1 MESDKKYSKMIQQY
15 LDTKA
20 AFPDCIM
27 FYRLGDFYEMF
38 FEDAQN
44 VSSELGLTLTA
55 RDCGSG
61 QKAPMCGVPF
71 HSAHNYVSRLANN
84 GHKVAICEQLNTPI
98 KKTSSGNVVIDR
110 SVVRVI
116 TPGTIM
122 DEYLLQQG
130 KNNYIAAVYAPRST
144 VVGLSWIDLSTGEF
158 NIQQFTGDNALDDLS
173 DTLVSISPAEIICDE
188 NTLKLALDL
197 ACTRMGIVPNFSK
210 HKLEAFD
217 YNNAYKMILKQ
228 LNAKNLQGLGCDD
241 KSQAISAGGALLD
254 YLLETQMRDLKHINK
269 INVVTSD
276 YYMHLDINTRLNLEI
291 CETMYDRK
299 KRGSLLWVLD
309 HTKTTMGARLLRS
322 WLEQP
327 LQDIALINARL
338 DAVEELTKDMVF
350 RTELQEALSNFQD
363 IERLCGRVSFGN
375 LNPRNCVALG
385 ISLSKLPHIKSL
397 VSKLKSQMFVDC
409 THKIECHDDLAQ
421 KLQTAF
427 VDEPPTVIRDGGFIR
442 KGYSAELDK
451 LMDAKKDGQDWISA
465 LEAKERELT
474 GEKKLKILYNRIAGY
489 YIEVPKASSENM
501 PFRFQKVQSM
511 ANTDRF
517 TTTDL
522 RQLEDTINNAEE
534 RKLELELQLFDEI
547 RQEIMDYIP
556 SIQQT
561 AQQIAIIDCLLSLA
575 HVAVQFDYTRPTFD
589 EKGTGYEIIES
600 RHPVIERLIT
610 KERFVPN
617 DVLFNDKQRTIIITG
632 PNMAGKSTYMRQI
645 ALIVLMAHVGCFV
658 PAKYARVSLTDR
670 IFTRIGAS
678 DNLGMGQSTFMVE
691 MSEVANIIKNATK
704 DSLLI
709 LDEIGRGTST
719 QDGMSIAW
727 AVLEYI
733 ASSIK
738 ARTLFSTHYHR
749 LTDLQGKLPG
759 VVNMRVTVSE
769 FDNEMTFLRKVEYGS
784 SSQSFGVEVA
794 KLAGIPQT
802 IINRANEVMRSQ
814 EIEHNDTVDAA
825 MEQYTTKDL
834 GISTKYE
841 MIADILNKTDINN
854 LTPLEALSKLSELK
868 KKIND

>member
-1 MESDKKYSKMIQQY
+1 MEIENKKYSRMMQQY
-15 LDTKA
+15 LDTKKIY
-20 AFPDCIM
+20 PGCIL

-38 FEDAQN
+38 FEDAVN

-71 HSAHNYVSRLANN
+71 HSAHTYISRLTSN
-84 GHKVAICEQLNTPI
+84 GHKVAICEQLNSFV
-98 KKTSSGNVVIDR
+98 KGSSGNMIDR
-110 SVVRVI
+110 RVVRVI
-116 TPGTIM
+116 TPGTVM
-122 DEYLLQQG
+122 DESLLVQG
-130 KNNYIAAVYAPRST
+130 KNNYIAGVYAPRNS
-144 VVGLSWIDLSTGEF
+144 VIGLAWIDLSTGEF
-158 NIQQFTGDNALDDLS
+158 NIQQFTGDSALDNLS
-173 DTLVSISPAEIICDE
+173 DTLVGIGPTEVVGDKNAVEFCAELQCV
-188 NTLKLALDL
+188 
-197 ACTRMGIVPNFSK
+197 RMGIVPTFTHQNDK
-210 HKLEAFD
+210 AYD
-217 YNNAYKMILKQ
+217 YDTAYKLVLNQI
-228 LNAKNLQGLGCDD
+228 NAKSLQGYNCED
-241 KSQAISAGGALLD
+241 KAQAVCAGGALLN

-269 INVVTSD
+269 LNVLTCD
-276 YYMHLDINTRLNLEI
+276 HYMHLDINTRLNLEI

-322 WLEQP
+322 WLELP
-327 LQDIALINARL
+327 LQNIDSINLRL
-338 DAVEELTKDMVF
+338 DAVQELTQNMVL
-350 RTELQEALSNFQD
+350 RTQLQEALSNFQD

-385 ISLSKLPHIKSL
+385 ISLSKLPTIKAL
-397 VSKLKSQMFVDC
+397 TSKLKSSIFLNCVK
-409 THKIECHDDLAQ
+409 KIECHDDLAQ

-427 VDEPPTVIRDGGFIR
+427 IEDPPTVIRDGGFIR
-442 KGYSAELDK
+442 QGYSEALDN
-451 LMDAKKDGQDWISA
+451 LMNAKSDGQKWINA
-465 LEAKERELT
+465 LESKERELT
-474 GEKKLKILYNRIAGY
+474 GEKKLKILYNKIAGY
-489 YIEVPKASSENM
+489 YIEVPKSASANM

-511 ANTDRF
+511 ATTDRF
-517 TTTDL
+517 TTSDL
-522 RQLEDTINNAEE
+522 RQLADTINNAEE
-534 RKLELELQLFDEI
+534 RKLALELQLFDEI
-547 RQEIMDYIP
+547 RQEIMQYIP

-561 AQQIAIIDCLLSLA
+561 ARQIALLDCLLSLSQ
-575 HVAVQFDYTRPTFD
+575 VAVQYDYTRPIFD
-589 EKGTGYEIIES
+589 KNGTGYEITES
-600 RHPVIERLIT
+600 RHPVVERLIN

-617 DVLFNDKQRTIIITG
+617 DVLFNDEQRTIIITG

-645 ALIVLMAHVGCFV
+645 ALIVLMAHIGCFV
-658 PAKYARVSLTDR
+658 PAKYARISLTDR

-738 ARTLFSTHYHR
+738 SRTLFSTHYHR

-769 FDNEMTFLRKVEYGS
+769 FDNQMTFLRKVEYGS

-794 KLAGIPQT
+794 KLAGIPDT
-802 IINRANEVMRSQ
+802 IIRRAKEIMRSQ
-814 EIEHNDTVDAA
+814 EIEHNCAVDTAL
-825 MEQYTTKDL
+825 EQYTTKDL
-834 GISTKYE
+834 SISTKYE

-854 LTPLEALSKLSELK
+854 LTPLEAMSKLAELK

>member
-1 MESDKKYSKMIQQY
+1 MIQQY
-15 LDTKA
+15 LQTKEA
-20 AFPDCIM
+20 YPDCIV
-27 FYRLGDFYEMF
+27 FFRLGDFYEMF
-38 FEDAQN
+38 FEDAVN
-44 VSSELGLTLTA
+44 VSNELGLTLTA

-61 QKAPMCGVPF
+61 QRAPMCGVPF
-71 HSAHNYVSRLANN
+71 HSAHNYISRLASN
-84 GHKVAICEQLNTPI
+84 GHKIAICEQINAPQ
-98 KKTSSGNVVIDR
+98 KSSTGGNVVIDR

-122 DEYLLQQG
+122 DEQLLVQG
-130 KNNYIAAVYAPRST
+130 NNNFIAAVYAPRQT
-144 VVGLSWIDLSTGEF
+144 VVGLSWVDLSTGEF
-158 NIQQFTGDNALDDLS
+158 NIQQFTGDNALDRLS
-173 DTLVSISPAEIICDE
+173 DTLVGIMPSEVITD
-188 NTLKLALDL
+188 ALTFPFTQEL
-197 ACTRMGIVPNFSK
+197 TCVRMGLVPTFGV
-210 HKLEAFD
+210 HTAEAFEFD
-217 YNNAYKMILKQ
+217 TAYRRILVQ
-228 LNAKNLQGLGCDD
+228 LNAKSLQGLGCED
-241 KSQAISAGGALLD
+241 KTQALSAGGALLD
-254 YLLETQMRDLKHINK
+254 YLIATQMRDLQHINK
-269 INVVTSD
+269 LSVVTSEHF
-276 YYMHLDINTRLNLEI
+276 MQLDINTRLNLEI
-291 CETMYDRK
+291 CETMFDRK

-309 HTKTTMGARLLRS
+309 HTKTTMGARLLRN
-322 WLEQP
+322 WLELP
-327 LQDIALINARL
+327 LQDLSRINARL
-338 DAVEELTKDMVF
+338 DAVEELTRDLVF
-350 RTELQEALSNFQD
+350 RTELQEALNNFQD
-363 IERLCGRVSFGN
+363 IERLCARVSFGN
-375 LNPRNCVALG
+375 LNPRNCEALG
-385 ISLSKLPHIKSL
+385 ASLAKLPRIKTL
-397 VSKLKSQMFVDC
+397 VSSLKSSIFAEC
-409 THKIECHDDLAQ
+409 ASKIECLDELSA
-421 KLQTAF
+421 KLGAAF
-427 VDEPPTVIRDGGFIR
+427 VDEPPTVIRDGGFIK
-442 KGYSAELDK
+442 KGFDAELDK
-451 LMDAKKDGQDWISA
+451 LMNAKKDGQDWVAA

-489 YIEVPKASSENM
+489 YIEVPKTSSENL

-517 TTTDL
+517 TTNDL
-522 RQLEDTINNAEE
+522 RQIEDTINHSEE
-534 RKLELELQLFDEI
+534 RKLELELQIFDQI
-547 RQEIMDYIP
+547 RQEIMGYIP

-575 HVAVQFDYTRPTFD
+575 YVAVQYDYTRPQFD
-589 EKGTGYEIIES
+589 PHSTGYEILES

-617 DVLFNDKQRTIIITG
+617 DVLFNEKQRTIIITG

-658 PAKYARVSLTDR
+658 PAKYAKLSLTDR

-738 ARTLFSTHYHR
+738 SRTLFSTHYHR
-749 LTDLQGKLPG
+749 LTDLQGKLEG

-784 SSQSFGVEVA
+784 TSQSFGVEVA
-794 KLAGIPQT
+794 KLAGIPLT
-802 IINRANEVMRSQ
+802 IVNRAKEVMRINEAEHSQ
-814 EIEHNDTVDAA
+814 NVDTAL
-825 MEQYTTKDL
+825 EEYTARDL
-834 GISTKYE
+834 GVATKYE

-868 KKIND
+868 KKVND

>member
-1 MESDKKYSKMIQQY
+1 MDIKKYSRMIQQY

-20 AFPDCIM
+20 MYPDCIL

-38 FEDAQN
+38 FEDAKN
-44 VSSELGLTLTA
+44 VSNELGLTLTA

-71 HSAHNYVSRLANN
+71 HSAHNYISRLANN
-84 GHKVAICEQLNTPI
+84 GHKIAICEQINTVA
-98 KKTSSGNVVIDR
+98 KKASSGNVMIDR

-130 KNNYIAAVYAPRST
+130 KNNYIVAVYAPRNST
-144 VVGLSWIDLSTGEF
+144 VGLSWIDLSTGEF
-158 NIQQFTGDNALDDLS
+158 YIQQFVGDNALEDLS
-173 DTLVSISPAEIICDE
+173 DTLASISPNEIIGDAS
-188 NTLKLALDL
+188 ALQFSTNL
-197 ACTRMGIVPNFSK
+197 SCVRMGVVPAFSQ
-210 HKLEAFD
+210 HKSEAFGYD
-217 YNNAYKMILKQ
+217 VAYKLILHQ
-228 LNAKNLQGLGCDD
+228 LNTKNLQGLDCED
-241 KSQAISAGGALLD
+241 KPQAICAGGALLD
-254 YLLETQMRDLKHINK
+254 YLLATQMRDLKHINQL
-269 INVVTSD
+269 NVITND
-276 YYMHLDINTRLNLEI
+276 HYMHLDINTRLNLEI
-291 CETMYDRK
+291 CETMFDRK

-309 HTKTTMGARLLRS
+309 HTRTTMGARLLRS

-327 LQDIALINARL
+327 LQNISQINARL
-338 DAVEELTKDMVF
+338 DAVEELTQNIVF
-350 RTELQEALSNFQD
+350 RSQLQEALSNIQD
-363 IERLCGRVSFGN
+363 LERLCGRVSFGN
-375 LNPRNCVALG
+375 INPRNCVALG
-385 ISLSKLPHIKSL
+385 VSLDKLPRIKQL
-397 VSKLKSQMFVDC
+397 VSQLKASIFVNC
-409 THKIECHDDLAQ
+409 ASKIECYDELAT
-421 KLQTAF
+421 KLRNAF
-427 VDEPPTVIRDGGFIR
+427 VDEPPTIIRDGGFIR
-442 KGYSAELDK
+442 KGYSNELDK

-465 LEAKERELT
+465 LEVKERELT

-489 YIEVPKASSENM
+489 YIEVPKISSANM
-501 PFRFQKVQSM
+501 PFRFQKIQTM
-511 ANTDRF
+511 ANTDRY
-517 TTTDL
+517 TTNDL
-522 RQLEDTINNAEE
+522 RQLENTINNAEE
-534 RKLELELQLFDEI
+534 NKLTLELQLFDEI
-547 RQEIMDYIP
+547 RQEIMRYIP

-561 AQQIAIIDCLLSLA
+561 ARQIAILDCILSIA
-575 HVAVQFDYTRPTFD
+575 HASVQYDYSRPIFD
-589 EKGTGYEIIES
+589 ENGTGYEILES

-610 KERFVPN
+610 NERFVPN
-617 DVLFNDKQRTIIITG
+617 DVLFNDEQRTIIITG

-658 PAKYARVSLTDR
+658 PAKYAKLSLTDR

-733 ASSIK
+733 ASSIR

-769 FDNEMTFLRKVEYGS
+769 FDNKMTFLRKVEYGS

-794 KLAGIPQT
+794 RLAGIPDT
-802 IINRANEVMRSQ
+802 IINRAREVMNNQ
-814 EIEHNDTVDAA
+814 EQEHNAHIDTALSSYSA
-825 MEQYTTKDL
+825 KDL
-834 GISTKYE
+834 GVSTKYE
-841 MIADILNKTDINN
+841 MIADILKKTDINN

-868 KKIND
+868 KKVID

>member
-802 IINRANEVMRSQ
+802 IINRAKEVMRSQ

>member
-1 MESDKKYSKMIQQY
+1 M
-15 LDTKA
+15 
-20 AFPDCIM
+20 
-27 FYRLGDFYEMF
+27 
-38 FEDAQN
+38 
-44 VSSELGLTLTA
+44 
-55 RDCGSG
+55 
-61 QKAPMCGVPF
+61 
-71 HSAHNYVSRLANN
+71 
-84 GHKVAICEQLNTPI
+84 
-98 KKTSSGNVVIDR
+98 
-110 SVVRVI
+110 
-116 TPGTIM
+116 
-122 DEYLLQQG
+122 
-130 KNNYIAAVYAPRST
+130 
-144 VVGLSWIDLSTGEF
+144 
-158 NIQQFTGDNALDDLS
+158 
-173 DTLVSISPAEIICDE
+173 
-188 NTLKLALDL
+188 
-197 ACTRMGIVPNFSK
+197 
-210 HKLEAFD
+210 
-217 YNNAYKMILKQ
+217 
-228 LNAKNLQGLGCDD
+228 
-241 KSQAISAGGALLD
+241 
-254 YLLETQMRDLKHINK
+254 
-269 INVVTSD
+269 
-276 YYMHLDINTRLNLEI
+276 
-291 CETMYDRK
+291 
-299 KRGSLLWVLD
+299 WVLD

-802 IINRANEVMRSQ
+802 IINRAKEVMRSQ